1 MVTVNNTSPAAQDT
15 RPRSGRSTGR
25 AAWWRRGRAGLQPDL
40 WGELGDAGLANTVRR
55 IYTLCGWAQDHHGP
69 GQVLAVTSAVSGEG
83 KSSTARAVA
92 IATARDHRRD
102 VLLLECDLLNPNIS
116 DDFGAEAGPGLTE
129 ILGGAAGLDEGLRP
143 TGIPNLWLLP
153 AGARHENPARLLRS
167 GEMST
172 LLDEVRRR
180 FAFVIVDLPAVLA
193 TSDAAVLARQADG
206 AVFVVRANTTDQRAI
221 HQALQLLS
229 GVALH
234 GVVLNRGQSKMP
246 DIVRRIVEL

>member
-1 MVTVNNTSPAAQDT
+1 MVTVNNASSTTPDAVRHSGT
-15 RPRSGRSTGR
+15 RVGK
-25 AAWWRRGRAGLQPDL
+25 AAWWRRGRTRLQPDL

-55 IYTLCGWAQDHHGP
+55 IYTLCGWAQDHDGP
-69 GQVLAVTSAVSGEG
+69 GRVLAVTSAVSGEG

-102 VLLLECDLLNPNIS
+102 VLLLECDLLSPNIS
-116 DDFGAEAGPGLTE
+116 DDFGAAEGPGLTE
-129 ILGGAAGLDEGLRP
+129 ILGGAAVLDQGLRP

-167 GEMST
+167 AEMSA
-172 LLDEVRRR
+172 LLDEVRGR

-229 GVALH
+229 GVTLH